1 MKKKSKLIAFWKYDL
16 YPYLLWG
23 EIDTKFPPKLWKN
36 KLTYYIPS
44 YQSYM
49 APVFIMEGEDGEI
62 MGNYL
67 YRLKQDKCNAIQK
80 INDEYKNH
88 LKRVLSENEIDYDP
102 TL

>member
-1 MKKKSKLIAFWKYDL
+1 MKKQKLIAFWKYDL

-23 EIDTKFPPKLWKN
+23 EIDTKFFPKLWKN

-49 APVFIMEGEDGEI
+49 APVFILEGKAGEI

-67 YRLKQDKCNAIQK
+67 ERLMQDKRNAIKK
-80 INDEYKNH
+80 IDEEYKEH
-88 LKRVLSENEIDYDP
+88 LKRVLKENGVDYDN
-102 TL
+102 